1 MLLWDSIVTYFLQM
15 SYFLEIFAA
24 SEWIKGK
31 PMDEAVSIKN
41 RSVQFFCVVIV
52 FDRKVTFI
60 LQILHSFF
68 VCMLDIYLNMNMLHY
83 FRV

>member
-1 MLLWDSIVTYFLQM
+1 MLLWDSIVTYFLLM

-41 RSVQFFCVVIV
+41 RSVQFFCAVIV

-60 LQILHSFF
+60 LQISHSFF
-68 VCMLDIYLNMNMLHY
+68 VYMIDIYLNMNMLHY

>member
-1 MLLWDSIVTYFLQM
+1 MTYFLLM
-15 SYFLEIFAA
+15 SYFLEISAA

-41 RSVQFFCVVIV
+41 RSVQFFCVAIV

-60 LQILHSFF
+60 LQISHSFF
-68 VCMLDIYLNMNMLHY
+68 VYMLDIYLNMNMLHY